1 MNEWWDAST
10 FNLTDLVR
18 LIRFVKEDQKA
29 VSYDRR
35 LRDDEFLRIDEF
47 GTHDHGKCFTI
58 LMKRKYFNKV
68 TYRSQVLLL

>member
-29 VSYDRR
+29 VSYDRT
-35 LRDDEFLRIDEF
+35 LRDDEFLRIDDNE
-47 GTHDHGKCFTI
+47 DI
-58 LMKRKYFNKV
+58 LVVMQNLHRMRPNN
-68 TYRSQVLLL
+68 